1 MAAGVTVICLR
12 YMHLGTLLRA
22 CALLAAQQFAYFAT
36 GKQTVSFQG
45 YAVSDGTKKIY
56 KQLFADIPAR
66 TDEETLEHCA
76 ILGSSHK
83 TVPPSLTNVATL
95 LTHALH
101 SSALLWHAPLPTQI
115 KRKE

>member
-1 MAAGVTVICLR
+1 MAFKASLTA
-12 YMHLGTLLRA
+12 T
-22 CALLAAQQFAYFAT
+22 AQ
-36 GKQTVSFQG
+36 
-45 YAVSDGTKKIY
+45 KKIY
-56 KQLFADIPAR
+56 KKLFADIPAR

-95 LTHALH
+95 LTHALR
-101 SSALLWHAPLPTQI
+101 SSVLLWHAPLPTQI